1 MAGLGR
7 KEWSPGDTLN
17 AADVNGYLMDQ
28 SVMVFAGTAA
38 RASAIPS
45 PSAGMVAYSTA
56 TNLEYYDGSN
66 WESVAVPSGLV
77 PIVPTSV
84 VVGGGSATF
93 SSTTGKITAASA
105 TTNLSVNGV
114 FSADYQN
121 YLIQV
126 MITGVPTDV
135 NMRFRVAGTD
145 NSANNYS
152 SVLAKA
158 ESGTTTLA
166 VAIANET
173 ISVIPSVA
181 RTSAT
186 TYMSFSNIQV
196 SNAFSSADETAVM
209 IDLIQL
215 GNSQPLATRW
225 FGGSNLNVTT
235 SYDGFSLIIA
245 SGSITGNVQVFGYV

>member
-84 VVGGGSATF
+84 AVGGGAATF
-93 SSTTGKITAASA
+93 SSTTGKITATAA
-105 TTNLSVNGV
+105 TTSLSVNGV
-114 FSADYQN
+114 FSATYQN

-126 MITGVPTDV
+126 MLTGMPTDV
-135 NMRFRVAGTD
+135 NMRFRVGGAD
-145 NSANNYS
+145 NANNNYS
-152 SVLAKA
+152 SVLAQA
-158 ESGTTTLA
+158 QSGTNVINVA
-166 VAIANET
+166 VANET
-173 ISVIPSVA
+173 ISNIPSVA
-181 RTSAT
+181 RTSAS

-209 IDLIQL
+209 IDLMQL
-215 GNSQPLATRW
+215 GNSQPLAIRW

-235 SYDGFSLIIA
+235 SYDGFTLLIA
-245 SGSITGNVQVFGYV
+245 SGSMTGNVQVFGYV

>member
-1 MAGLGR
+1 MAL
-7 KEWSPGDTLN
+7 PVTFVAGDVLEAAQLN
-17 AADVNGYLMDQ
+17 SNFTYLD
-28 SVMVFAGTAA
+28 
-38 RASAIPS
+38 
-45 PSAGMVAYSTA
+45 
-56 TNLEYYDGSN
+56 NKL
-66 WESVAVPSGLV
+66 SGLV

-84 VVGGGSATF
+84 AVGGGAATF
-93 SSTTGKITAASA
+93 SSTTGKITATAA
-105 TTNLSVNGV
+105 TTSLSVNGV
-114 FSADYQN
+114 FSASYQN

-126 MITGVPTDV
+126 MLSGMPTDV
-135 NMRFRVAGTD
+135 GMRFRVAGTD

-158 ESGTTTLA
+158 ESGTGTLTVA
-166 VAIANET
+166 VANET
-173 ISVIPSVA
+173 ISNIPSVA

-209 IDLIQL
+209 IDLMQL

-235 SYDGFSLIIA
+235 SYDGFTLLIA
-245 SGSITGNVQVFGYV
+245 SGSMTGNVQVFGYV